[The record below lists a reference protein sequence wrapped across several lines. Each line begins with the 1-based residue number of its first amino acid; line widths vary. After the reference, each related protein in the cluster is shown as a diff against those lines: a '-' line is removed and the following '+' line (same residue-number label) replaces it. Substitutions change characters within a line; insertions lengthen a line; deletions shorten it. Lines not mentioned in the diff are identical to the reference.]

1 MFIGLIIYYIMIKN
15 VIYYKSQFSE
25 IKESLRKYSTN
36 QRSRSSDGQSLA
48 IIAPLLSDEKE
59 EEEEEEEETAL

>member
-1 MFIGLIIYYIMIKN
+1 MIKN
-15 VIYYKSQFSE
+15 VIYFKSQFSE
-25 IKESLRKYSTN
+25 IKESIRKFSTT

-48 IIAPLLSDEKE
+48 IIAPLLSDEKTGDE